1 LTKILLVRHG
11 RTTLHHEDRFW
22 GSTDI
27 PLNNTGI
34 RQAGRLRERLT
45 GEKFYNIYAST
56 LERARATAEIIAAP
70 HSLDVTACPELCE
83 CNFGFAEGLTFDE
96 IKRLHADLAR
106 DLSDWKAAEFPGGE
120 SLTDM
125 NTRLQPFLARLAGHR
140 PEDTVLVVA
149 HGGPIRLLICNLLGL
164 AMKYWLNLRID
175 MASLSIVETYP
186 QGTILTLLND
196 VSHLEDKD
204 SHDAH
209 FRFLERR

>member
-1 LTKILLVRHG
+1 
-11 RTTLHHEDRFW
+11 
-22 GSTDI
+22 
-27 PLNNTGI
+27 
-34 RQAGRLRERLT
+34 
-45 GEKFYNIYAST
+45 
-56 LERARATAEIIAAP
+56 
-70 HSLDVTACPELCE
+70 
-83 CNFGFAEGLTFDE
+83 
-96 IKRLHADLAR
+96 
-106 DLSDWKAAEFPGGE
+106 
-120 SLTDM
+120 M